1 MCRECHKLSTRI
13 PREHPEREEYS
24 CGSLETTW
32 DGHEM
37 DLGVKDKVAFITG
50 GGEGIG
56 EKVALML
63 AEEGANIAVADFD
76 ASKAESTAMR
86 VSESGVKC
94 LWFTLD
100 VTNQEQV
107 NETVQRTLDE
117 FHRIDIL
124 VHVPGRGERKPFIAS
139 GKGDWDFSVNLNL
152 YGALNSARAVVD
164 QMVKQKTG
172 SMAFVVSDAGRVGEN
187 NNSVYSAAKGGVIA
201 FSKALAREL
210 GRFNIR
216 VNCVSPSAMN
226 TPGGIQLR
234 ASTAERMGI
243 ETADLEKRILSNYM
257 IRRFGEPQDVANA
270 ICFLV
275 SSRAD
280 WITGQTLSVNG
291 GYCMI

>member
-1 MCRECHKLSTRI
+1 
-13 PREHPEREEYS
+13 
-24 CGSLETTW
+24 
-32 DGHEM
+32 M
-37 DLGVKDKVAFITG
+37 DLGVKDRVAFITG

-56 EKVALML
+56 EIVALML
-63 AEEGANIAVADFD
+63 AEEGAKIAVADLN
-76 ASKAESTAMR
+76 ASKVENTAGR
-86 VSESGVKC
+86 VNELGVKC
-94 LWFTLD
+94 LWFGLD
-100 VTNQEQV
+100 VTKQEQV
-107 NETVQRTLDE
+107 DTAVQRTLDT
-117 FHRIDIL
+117 FHKIDIL
-124 VHVPGRGERKPFIAS
+124 VHVPGRGERKPFTAS
-139 GKGDWDFSVNLNL
+139 TKGDWDFSVNLNL

-164 QMVKQKTG
+164 QMVKQKSG

-216 VNCVSPSAMN
+216 VNCVSPSVMN

-234 ASTAERMGI
+234 ASMAKRMGI
-243 ETADLEKRILSNYM
+243 DTADLEKKILSNYI

-280 WITGQTLSVNG
+280 WITGQTLSVSG

>member
-1 MCRECHKLSTRI
+1 
-13 PREHPEREEYS
+13 
-24 CGSLETTW
+24 
-32 DGHEM
+32 M

-63 AEEGANIAVADFD
+63 AEEGANIAVADVN
-76 ASKAESTAMR
+76 ASKAESTAKG
-86 VSESGVKC
+86 VKELGVKC
-94 LWFTLD
+94 LWFVVD
-100 VTNQEQV
+100 VTNQGQV

-124 VHVPGRGERKPFIAS
+124 VHVPGRGERRPFTAS
-139 GKGDWDFSVNLNL
+139 TKGDWDFSVNLNL
-152 YGALNSARAVVD
+152 YGVLNSAKAVVD
-164 QMVKQKTG
+164 PMVKQKSG
-172 SMAFVVSDAGRVGEN
+172 SIAFVVSDAGRVGEN

-234 ASTAERMGI
+234 TSMAKHMGI
-243 ETADLEKRILSNYM
+243 DTADLEKKILANYI
-257 IRRFGEPQDVANA
+257 IRRFGEPQDIANA

-291 GYCMI
+291 GYCMV